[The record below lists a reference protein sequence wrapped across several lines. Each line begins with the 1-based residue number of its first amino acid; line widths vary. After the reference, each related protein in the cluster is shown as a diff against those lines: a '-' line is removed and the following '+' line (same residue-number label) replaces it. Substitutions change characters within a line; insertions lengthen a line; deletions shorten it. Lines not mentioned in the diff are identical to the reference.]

1 MLMTVRDEFE
11 SVESESSLLH
21 YNLLSKLDT
30 VIKNLILEE
39 ARLDTL

>member
-11 SVESESSLLH
+11 FVENESSLLH

-30 VIKNLILEE
+30 MIKDLILEE
-39 ARLDTL
+39 AHVDTL